1 MILKPPLKPKFL
13 KNHYTSGIKPI
24 KKQTDALYQS
34 GSFYME
40 TLHNFYTIA
49 YPKPCNR

>member
-13 KNHYTSGIKPI
+13 KNHYTSGIEPI

-40 TLHNFYTIA
+40 SPNGY
-49 YPKPCNR
+49 KPIVKKYE